1 MGQSP
6 ARFSGRA
13 GSRLPGRVR
22 RALDAQVD
30 TARRL
35 DGTLKVDKSGRMG
48 TNIARKGGLLETP
61 QGLAV
66 NPASVGEM
74 NRAPIDHIG
83 DLDTSTATAAQIAT
97 KLNALFALMRKTG
110 EMRGF

>member
-6 ARFSGRA
+6 GRFTGRS

-30 TARRL
+30 TERRL
-35 DGTLKVDKSGRMG
+35 NGTLKVDKDGRMG
-48 TNIARKGGLLETP
+48 TNVARKGGLLETP
-61 QGLAV
+61 QGLAIDTKQ
-66 NPASVGEM
+66 VGEM
-74 NRAPIDHIG
+74 NRPPIDHLR
-83 DLDTSTATAAQIAT
+83 DLESTATASEIVT
-97 KLNALFALMRKTG
+97 KVNALFALMRKTG